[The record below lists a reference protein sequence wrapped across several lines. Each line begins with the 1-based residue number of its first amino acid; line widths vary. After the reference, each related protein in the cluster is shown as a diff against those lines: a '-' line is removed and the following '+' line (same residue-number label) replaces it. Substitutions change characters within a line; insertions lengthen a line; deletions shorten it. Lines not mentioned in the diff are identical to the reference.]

1 MEYGR
6 ITEEQIGEFA
16 RHLREEERSG
26 GTVENYT
33 RSVREFAAWLG
44 GRAVEAESAWA
55 WKGALLEQGLAPA
68 TINNKL
74 AALSRFFRFLRWEG
88 CAARP
93 LRLQRRLF
101 RAPDRELSRAEYGR
115 LLSAARSLGRE
126 RLCLLMEAVCA
137 TGIRVSEVK
146 YLTVEAA
153 RRGRAEV
160 RLKGKIRTIL
170 LPGKLCRKLLQY
182 AKKQNTASGEI
193 FLTRGGTSLSRRQIW
208 AEIKSL
214 CARAGVAPTKVFP
227 HNLRHLFAR
236 TFYRVCRDVA
246 KLADVLGHSSIE
258 TTRIYLISTGAEH
271 ASTLERMGLLC

>member
-6 ITEEQIGEFA
+6 ITEEQIGGFA

-160 RLKGKIRTIL
+160 ALKGKIRTS
-170 LPGKLCRKLLQY
+170 LPCWGRWH
-182 AKKQNTASGEI
+182 
-193 FLTRGGTSLSRRQIW
+193 GGTPPYTSSWFPLRQ
-208 AEIKSL
+208 
-214 CARAGVAPTKVFP
+214 
-227 HNLRHLFAR
+227 
-236 TFYRVCRDVA
+236 
-246 KLADVLGHSSIE
+246 
-258 TTRIYLISTGAEH
+258 
-271 ASTLERMGLLC
+271 TL

>member
-16 RHLREEERSG
+16 RHLREEERSK

-126 RLCLLMEAVCA
+126 RLCLLMEAV
-137 TGIRVSEVK
+137 
-146 YLTVEAA
+146 
-153 RRGRAEV
+153 
-160 RLKGKIRTIL
+160 
-170 LPGKLCRKLLQY
+170 
-182 AKKQNTASGEI
+182 
-193 FLTRGGTSLSRRQIW
+193 
-208 AEIKSL
+208 
-214 CARAGVAPTKVFP
+214 
-227 HNLRHLFAR
+227 
-236 TFYRVCRDVA
+236 
-246 KLADVLGHSSIE
+246 
-258 TTRIYLISTGAEH
+258 
-271 ASTLERMGLLC
+271 